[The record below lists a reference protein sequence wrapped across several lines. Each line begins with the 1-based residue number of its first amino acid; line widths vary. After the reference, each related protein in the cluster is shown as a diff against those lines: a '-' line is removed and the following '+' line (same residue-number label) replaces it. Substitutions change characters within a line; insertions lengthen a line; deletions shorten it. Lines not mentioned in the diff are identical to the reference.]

1 MLQSTLDWWALLRGV
16 AAFNVLAWLAVAAWM
31 WRTRAS
37 VPADIRSHRR
47 WQLALSAGY
56 VFGCAWRSLLPVY
69 DVPRLVLVDS
79 FWSSVIVGRSV
90 ATVAELCFAAQW
102 AFALRL
108 VSQRA
113 GSGATLWVSRAVL
126 PLIAV
131 AEVFSW
137 YSVLTTSNLGH
148 VVEESLWGG
157 VAALLVASLA
167 LAWPQ
172 VDRACRP
179 LLAFWGVAA
188 LAYAVYM
195 FGVDVPMYWTRWVAD
210 ADAGRATLSLAEGLA
225 DTSTRWV
232 VSHQWEHWRGEVVWM
247 TAYFSVAVWISLAL
261 VSLPALVPW
270 RGATWSLRRIASA
283 SER

>member
-37 VPADIRSHRR
+37 VPADIRSQRR

-56 VFGCAWRSLLPVY
+56 VVGCAWRSLLPVY

-102 AFALRL
+102 ALALRL
-108 VSQRA
+108 VSRGADSRA
-113 GSGATLWVSRAVL
+113 ARWVSRAVL
-126 PLIAV
+126 PLIAA

-148 VVEESLWGG
+148 VVEEGLWGG

-172 VDRACRP
+172 AERACRP
-179 LLAFWGVAA
+179 LLVCWGAAA
-188 LAYAVYM
+188 LAYAAYM
-195 FGVDVPMYWTRWVAD
+195 FGVDVPMYWARWATD
-210 ADAGRATLSLAEGLA
+210 ADAGRATLSVAEGLVDA
-225 DTSTRWV
+225 STRWV
-232 VSHQWEHWRGEVVWM
+232 VSHRWEDWRGEVVWM
-247 TAYFSVAVWISLAL
+247 TAYFSIAVWMSLAL
-261 VSLPALVPW
+261 VSMPALLRW
-270 RGATWSLRRIASA
+270 RGASWPLRTASA
-283 SER
+283 SVR